1 MEGRSLGDSRTG
13 HHGGRYTLRSDGS
26 RARAMHPGKPRIV
39 RPDRRGVLEEGGRNY
54 SLRRASVRW
63 ERNQRGRLGQRRHRL
78 GDRMVAV
85 FRGVLVEHRRVR
97 ASVPGAVH

>member
-26 RARAMHPGKPRIV
+26 HARAMHPGKPRIV

-54 SLRRASVRW
+54 SLRRASVAGSVT
-63 ERNQRGRLGQRRHRL
+63 NAAGL
-78 GDRMVAV
+78 
-85 FRGVLVEHRRVR
+85 
-97 ASVPGAVH
+97 ASVAIASAIAWSRSFVACW